1 MINRQLYDSIGKEA
15 EALKDYP
22 NEYNPEDPENKDK
35 LIRKNMRIPVDIAMR
50 LCLKYSIVD
59 EELEDVI
66 GQGLLGLA
74 VAYDK
79 YKPEKNFNGKQAKFS
94 SVAYFW
100 ARAAILNE
108 VKNIIDKRNRFVDI
122 EESFQDKNEYQ
133 DFYETVFKDTGDTD
147 LMIFEMRYG
156 LNGDKPMTMKEISKQ
171 TGFSIAAIKRAI
183 ENARDVMKRN
193 CIENGLV
200 KLDQ

>member
-1 MINRQLYDSIGKEA
+1 MYDRIGKDA
-15 EALKDYP
+15 DALKDYP

-50 LCLKYSIVD
+50 LCLKYNIVD
-59 EELEDVI
+59 EEMEDVI
-66 GQGLLGLA
+66 SQGLLGLA

-100 ARAAILNE
+100 ARAYVLQE
-108 VKNIIDKRNRFVDI
+108 VKYIIEKRNCYVDI
-122 EESFQDKNEYQ
+122 NEAMPDKNEYQ
-133 DFYETVFKDTGDTD
+133 DFYDIVYKDTGDTD
-147 LMIFEMRYG
+147 CMIFEMRYG

-183 ENARDVMKRN
+183 ENARNVMMKN
-193 CIENGLV
+193 CIENGIV
-200 KLDQ
+200 TEKIIIE